1 MMNKTLNIQLLL
13 TGDELMSGDI
23 LDSNSAMIAQEL
35 KNLGLELTKKTTVGD
50 NLELLTAEINAISQ
64 QADILI
70 INGGLGPTI
79 DDLTALA
86 LGKAT
91 SQALEQHPQAVEQI
105 KAWCEKRNSPL
116 NEPNL
121 KQAYLPKGCTIIPN
135 KNGSAP
141 GFIVSHQQC
150 DIYCTPGVPHELK
163 SMLLEHMIPAIAKL
177 VPSNTV
183 SDTIRLQVF
192 GLGESSLQK
201 TINEQLPDWPDD
213 IEIGFRA
220 GIPLLEVKLT
230 CRSKQALQQK
240 ELWLVKLKSLL
251 GDHYIETVQGSPKAL
266 AEHTLFLLQQSNYQI
281 SCAESCTGGL
291 IASLLTNISG
301 SSKSFEA
308 GYVTYSNAMKI
319 DMLSVKPELIEQHG
333 AVSQQ
338 VVLAMAKGALVRSKS
353 DLAIAVS
360 GIAGPDGGSE
370 EKPVGT
376 VWIAWGSKEHLQSQC
391 LLLPLSRKY
400 FQQYVAHIALDL
412 IRRRLL
418 NSTETPNYVIERGV

>member
-35 KNLGLELTKKTTVGD
+35 KNLGLELAKKTTVGD
-50 NLELLTAEINAISQ
+50 NLELLIAEINAISQ

-91 SQALEQHPQAVEQI
+91 SQELEQHPQAVEQI

-121 KQAYLPKGCTIIPN
+121 KQARLPKECTIIPN

-163 SMLLEHMIPAIAKL
+163 TMLLEHMIPAIAKL

-183 SDTIRLQVF
+183 SDTTR
-192 GLGESSLQK
+192 
-201 TINEQLPDWPDD
+201 
-213 IEIGFRA
+213 
-220 GIPLLEVKLT
+220 
-230 CRSKQALQQK
+230 
-240 ELWLVKLKSLL
+240 
-251 GDHYIETVQGSPKAL
+251 
-266 AEHTLFLLQQSNYQI
+266 
-281 SCAESCTGGL
+281 
-291 IASLLTNISG
+291 
-301 SSKSFEA
+301 
-308 GYVTYSNAMKI
+308 
-319 DMLSVKPELIEQHG
+319 
-333 AVSQQ
+333 
-338 VVLAMAKGALVRSKS
+338 
-353 DLAIAVS
+353 
-360 GIAGPDGGSE
+360 
-370 EKPVGT
+370 
-376 VWIAWGSKEHLQSQC
+376 
-391 LLLPLSRKY
+391 
-400 FQQYVAHIALDL
+400 
-412 IRRRLL
+412 
-418 NSTETPNYVIERGV
+418 